1 MKDMIELDPKSRED
15 LLNYDTERK
24 GLHPVCGPC
33 PLNPCGLQAKIIY
46 KL

>member
-1 MKDMIELDPKSRED
+1 MKNIIELDLKSRKD
-15 LLNYDTERK
+15 LLNYDTEIN

-33 PLNPCGLQAKIIY
+33 PLNPCGLQAEAIY